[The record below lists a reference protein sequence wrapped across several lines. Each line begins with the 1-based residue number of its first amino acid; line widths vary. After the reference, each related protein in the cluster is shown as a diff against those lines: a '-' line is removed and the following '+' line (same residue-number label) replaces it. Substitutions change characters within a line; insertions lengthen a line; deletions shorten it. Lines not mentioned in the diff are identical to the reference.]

1 MIEVFKTNV
10 SDHITANL
18 LLEEIHRKFFCYE
31 ANFDLT
37 DCDNILR
44 VSCSFGIVE
53 PGLLI
58 DLLEQYGYHAEVLP
72 DEIILPAGSHKSV

>member
-10 SDHITANL
+10 NSSHHANIL
-18 LLEEIHRKFFCYE
+18 LHEIHNRFSRYT

-44 VSCSFGIVE
+44 VKCSSGAVE
-53 PGLLI
+53 PELLI
-58 DLLEQYGYHAEVLP
+58 DLLRQHGFHAEVLP
-72 DEIILPAGSHKSV
+72 DEIVFSAGSN

>member
-10 SDHITANL
+10 NDNHHANML
-18 LLEEIHRKFFCYE
+18 LHEIHSRFSRYT
-31 ANFDLT
+31 ANFDLA

-44 VSCSFGIVE
+44 VKCACGSVE

-58 DLLEQYGYHAEVLP
+58 DLLRQHGFHAEILP
-72 DEIILPAGSHKSV
+72 DEIIFSAGNN

>member
-10 SDHITANL
+10 KDNHHAHM
-18 LLEEIHRKFFCYE
+18 LLEKIHSSFSDYT
-31 ANFDLT
+31 ANFDLA

-44 VSCSFGIVE
+44 VKCTSGVVE

-58 DLLEQYGYHAEVLP
+58 DLFRQCGFYAEVLP
-72 DEIILPAGSHKSV
+72 DEIIISSGTN

>member
-10 SDHITANL
+10 KDKHHAHM
-18 LLEEIHRKFFCYE
+18 LLEKIHSRFSAYT
-31 ANFDLT
+31 ANFDLA

-44 VSCSFGIVE
+44 VKCTSGMVE

-58 DLLEQYGYHAEVLP
+58 DLFRQYGFHAEVLP
-72 DEIILPAGSHKSV
+72 DDIIISSGSN